1 MYHGKLIHICTSCGN
16 TATVNNKSFQ
26 FSTLINCSMCIQN
39 TKKTCEKCSNV
50 IACNDILA
58 LDTKTGMFRKAD
70 ICQACTSIYCQ
81 KQPILL

>member
-1 MYHGKLIHICTSCGN
+1 
-16 TATVNNKSFQ
+16 
-26 FSTLINCSMCIQN
+26 MCIQN